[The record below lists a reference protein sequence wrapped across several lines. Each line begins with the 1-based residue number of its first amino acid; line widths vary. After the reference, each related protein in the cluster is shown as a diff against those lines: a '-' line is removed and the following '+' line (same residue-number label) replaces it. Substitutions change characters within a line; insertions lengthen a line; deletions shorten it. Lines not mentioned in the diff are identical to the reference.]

1 MLWKRSRCKLFARF
15 CFIIHFNVIFLHLFH
30 IFHRIIIRSLRFD
43 SIMQNLNVLNISKKY
58 FKFQKYFFNF
68 VNIDLNVKII
78 FHELKRENK
87 ILIGRKLFRE
97 IPLWNRIIW
106 FKLSYILNISNSILT
121 VYYHYHYPSLN
132 FPRNIFFSSFNHIS
146 KSSDQFKSKKIF
158 FQIRIN

>member
-1 MLWKRSRCKLFARF
+1 MNNETPSHKCSENDHVANCLLDFVLS
-15 CFIIHFNVIFLHLFH
+15 FISSVIFLHLFH

-43 SIMQNLNVLNISKKY
+43 SIVQNLNVLNISKKY

-97 IPLWNRIIW
+97 IPL
-106 FKLSYILNISNSILT
+106 
-121 VYYHYHYPSLN
+121 
-132 FPRNIFFSSFNHIS
+132 
-146 KSSDQFKSKKIF
+146 
-158 FQIRIN
+158 